1 MKTAIS
7 IPDSIFNQAENLAQK
22 LGISLNEL
30 YALAMSDYLKNHE
43 RKKDITEKLN
53 QVYSQQNSQLD
64 ETISTMQFLSLTEG
78 EW

>member
-7 IPDSIFNQAENLAQK
+7 IPDSIFNQAEKLAHQ

-43 RKKDITEKLN
+43 RKKDITKKLN
-53 QVYSQQNSQLD
+53 QFYSQQNSQLD
-64 ETISTMQFLSLTEG
+64 ETISNMQFLSLTEE

>member
-1 MKTAIS
+1 
-7 IPDSIFNQAENLAQK
+7 
-22 LGISLNEL
+22 
-30 YALAMSDYLKNHE
+30 MSDYLKNHE

-64 ETISTMQFLSLTEG
+64 ETISNMQFLSLTAE